1 MGGRKMIKQ
10 PKMVMKGRRKISRL
24 KVRGKIKILE
34 KSLFAKNEPFE
45 VKMYDISEGGAKIVS
60 EKQLKPKQEVILSFQ
75 TKEMIKPIEMRGAIL
90 WTRTLKSDNRDY
102 TLAGLKFASQNEKLF
117 ERVATMLYA
126 RML

>member
-1 MGGRKMIKQ
+1 MIKQ
-10 PKMVMKGRRKISRL
+10 PKLVVKGRRKVSRL

-34 KSLFAKNEPFE
+34 KSLFAKTEPFE

-60 EKQLKPKQEVILSFQ
+60 EKQLKPKQEVVLSFQ
-75 TKEMIKPIEMRGAIL
+75 TKEMIKPIEMKGVIL
-90 WTRTLKSDNRDY
+90 WTRILKSDNKDY
-102 TLAGLKFASQNEKLF
+102 TLAGLKFTSQNGKLF

>member
-1 MGGRKMIKQ
+1 MIKQ
-10 PKMVMKGRRKISRL
+10 PKLVVKGRRRVSRL

-34 KSLFAKNEPFE
+34 KALFAKTEPFE

-60 EKQLKPKQEVILSFQ
+60 EKQLKPKQEVVLSFQ
-75 TKEMIKPIEMRGAIL
+75 TKEMIKPIEMKGAVL
-90 WTRTLKSDNRDY
+90 WTRILKSGDKEY
-102 TLAGLKFASQNEKLF
+102 TLAGLKFVSQNEKLF